1 MIRDILITCITYYV
15 MKGERMPKRK
25 HIDPKAVER
34 LNEVFEEAGL
44 SLSKFA
50 DSLYRPNYETSSQN
64 VHRYLKG
71 ENEMPASFAQEVA
84 RVYGVNASWLLG
96 LSPYRTP
103 VDESAARLAEFQ
115 ADKKR
120 RRILF
125 ELMAQ
130 MNGWK
135 VEPRPDVAAPA
146 TPSGDAFDMT
156 ESATI
161 AFDFYESIQRGD
173 ERHDL
178 DRIDFDKFVSK
189 VLAYFD
195 FEISHR

>member
-1 MIRDILITCITYYV
+1 MPRRKNINPQAVANLDSLI
-15 MKGERMPKRK
+15 GEQ
-25 HIDPKAVER
+25 
-34 LNEVFEEAGL
+34 GL
-44 SLSKFA
+44 SLQKFA
-50 DSLYRPNYETSSQN
+50 DSLERRGYSTSAQN

-103 VDESAARLAEFQ
+103 VDESAARFAEFQ